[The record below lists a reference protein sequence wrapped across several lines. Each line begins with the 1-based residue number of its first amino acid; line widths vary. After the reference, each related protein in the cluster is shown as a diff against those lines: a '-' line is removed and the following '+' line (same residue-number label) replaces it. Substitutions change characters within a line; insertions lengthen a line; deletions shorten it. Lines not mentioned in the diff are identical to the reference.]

1 MESEYDLWTEDDSA
15 RVRLFWWFA
24 LVWGYASTIWGAS
37 DDSPPAKIGGG
48 SCGAFAHLWHSFV
61 DAGTPPLE
69 SVMSERNEWDTY
81 TLSLYDI
88 IGCDIIMRLWLQDVI
103 SFMYWLTKTCHVSDA
118 IHGFDAWHGTRMTR
132 GLAFRPCVLR
142 SHKLSKRL
150 AKRCAAG
157 SPASRNGR
165 SKISSLHFITRWLS
179 SRPCS
184 SHRCLHRS
192 FYASVSTISQRLLS
206 QICGPQRM
214 LSESE
219 GFSIWR
225 VLSNDWRQQK
235 MWKHNRNPNR

>member
-1 MESEYDLWTEDDSA
+1 M
-15 RVRLFWWFA
+15 
-24 LVWGYASTIWGAS
+24 
-37 DDSPPAKIGGG
+37 
-48 SCGAFAHLWHSFV
+48 
-61 DAGTPPLE
+61 
-69 SVMSERNEWDTY
+69 N
-81 TLSLYDI
+81 
-88 IGCDIIMRLWLQDVI
+88 GCDIWDDDRLWLQDVTSYI
-103 SFMYWLTKTCHVSDA
+103 YIYMYWLTKTCHVSDA

-132 GLAFRPCVLR
+132 GFAFRPGVLR

-165 SKISSLHFITRWLS
+165 SKISPLHFITRWLS

-192 FYASVSTISQRLLS
+192 FYANVSTISQRLLS

-235 MWKHNRNPNR
+235 MWKHNRNPNQWNRCDVKYWRHPASTSIWEDRLIWPTFISLLVESKRLYAEILVGL